1 MEKKIKAIIEAEFKK
16 LPNRLDLL
24 CRLEKN
30 KEEEEKLFGMAYR
43 IMKAVYW
50 NYQEKLILL
59 EEKLDT
65 QKLESKNKIKEYG
78 PRIELIRDESKIER
92 EEINTEKMNKLI
104 KITRIKEDMKKTR
117 VRIISYKE
125 LIDFY

>member
-50 NYQEKLILL
+50 NYKEKLILL